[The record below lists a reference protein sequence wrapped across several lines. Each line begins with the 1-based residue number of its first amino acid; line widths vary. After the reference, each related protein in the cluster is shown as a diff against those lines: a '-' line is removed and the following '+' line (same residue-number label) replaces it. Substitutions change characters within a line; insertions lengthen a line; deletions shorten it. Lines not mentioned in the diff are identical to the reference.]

1 MSKQNVMDIF
11 LNRVR
16 RNERRKNEKDGRTKE
31 RNKNLNIEITN
42 TE

>member
-11 LNRVR
+11 FNRVR